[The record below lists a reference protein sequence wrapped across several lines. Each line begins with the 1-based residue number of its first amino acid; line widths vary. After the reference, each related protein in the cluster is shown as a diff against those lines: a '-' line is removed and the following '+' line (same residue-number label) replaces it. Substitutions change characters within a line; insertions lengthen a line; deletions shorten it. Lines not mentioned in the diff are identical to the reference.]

1 VRTFARRLSLPQRF
15 YLALFEVLADFD
27 HLLVILDRQC
37 LRPNNNELHVS
48 KSMEPLT
55 SMIFCFSMM
64 ATITARILSSVAVV
78 FSRYSWYACSLER
91 KKKNPCQVGLWNA
104 YMHPHLGD
112 DPFQLCPLVVY
123 LYARCTQQIERRLS
137 LLRNGTPTCLSS
149 SV

>member
-1 VRTFARRLSLPQRF
+1 MRTFARRLSLPQRF

-91 KKKNPCQVGLWNA
+91 KKKI
-104 YMHPHLGD
+104 
-112 DPFQLCPLVVY
+112 LV
-123 LYARCTQQIERRLS
+123 RSGFGTHICTHILATIPSSSARLS
-137 LLRNGTPTCLSS
+137 FICMRAALSKLKEGYPC
-149 SV
+149 